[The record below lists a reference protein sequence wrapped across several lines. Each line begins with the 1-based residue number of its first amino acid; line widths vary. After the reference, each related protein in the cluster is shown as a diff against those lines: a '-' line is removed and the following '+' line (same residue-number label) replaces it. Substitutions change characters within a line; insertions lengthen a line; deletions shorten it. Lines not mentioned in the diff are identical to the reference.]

1 MTVRRMCDGEENPAA
16 IPLPVEDVQG
26 DNRWMSLHNCFVSD
40 TKDREP
46 EVVFIGDSLVQL
58 LHQFEIWRQLFSP
71 LHALNFGIGGD
82 TTQNV
87 LWRLQNGELENIKPK
102 IVVLWVGTNNH
113 SNTAQQVAGGI
124 EAIVSLI
131 NERQPQAKVVVLSL
145 LPRGMKPNPL
155 REKNAQ
161 VNKILQSSLLTL
173 SNAQFL
179 NVDPGFVHTD
189 GTISHHD
196 MYDYLHLT
204 RVGYARVCKPIH
216 DLLLR
221 LLEDTASQTLNTTS

>member
-1 MTVRRMCDGEENPAA
+1 MRRMCDGEENPAA
-16 IPLPVEDVQG
+16 IPVPVEDVQG
-26 DNRWMSLHNCFVSD
+26 DNQWMSLHNCFVSD
-40 TKDREP
+40 TKEREP
-46 EVVFIGDSLVQL
+46 EVVFIGDSIVQL
-58 LHQFEIWRQLFSP
+58 MHQFEIWRQLFSP

-87 LWRLQNGELENIKPK
+87 LWRLQNGELDNIKPK
-102 IVVLWVGTNNH
+102 LIVVWVGTNNH
-113 SNTAQQVAGGI
+113 SHTAEQVAGGI
-124 EAIVSLI
+124 EAIVRLI
-131 NERQPQAKVVVLSL
+131 NGLQPQAKVVVLGL
-145 LPRGMKPNPL
+145 LPRGMKPNQL

-173 SNAQFL
+173 NNAHFL

-204 RVGYARVCKPIH
+204 RAGYARVCKPIH

-221 LLEDTASQTLNTTS
+221 LLEESANQTLNTAS